1 MFKTPHKTSLH
12 HNQQQHSH
20 QSTASRDHQLSS
32 NLRSSVKAAKA
43 PSTPTAASSSSFLGS
58 SLRIPHLQNRVS
70 TAAGGL
76 ASATASPLL
85 QPKSLLQMGQQQ
97 QHEYF
102 IHSSLYTI
110 ARISSLPLQSQQQQQ
125 QHTSQTVI
133 LDSASGFVA
142 ECKSAHIHV
151 WNARNSIIPPSKLP
165 MPLFERASA
174 LQVPPALA
182 CLVSGAASSVGLL
195 AVNAAGLIRAWPSV
209 EVAKQFEEVDA
220 QLGLDV
226 YPVFLSRVDVSAHH
240 DHCSLIIYLFFFF
253 FPYL

>member
-12 HNQQQHSH
+12 HNHNQQQHSH
-20 QSTASRDHQLSS
+20 QSTASRDHPLSS

-43 PSTPTAASSSSFLGS
+43 PSTPTAASSTSFLSS
-58 SLRIPHLQNRVS
+58 SLRIPHLQNRIS
-70 TAAGGL
+70 SAGGL

-110 ARISSLPLQSQQQQQ
+110 ARISSLPLQSQQQ
-125 QHTSQTVI
+125 HTYQSVV

-142 ECKSAHIHV
+142 ECKSAHINV
-151 WNARNSIIPPSKLP
+151 WNARNSIIPPSKLL

-174 LQVPPALA
+174 LQVPPTLA
-182 CLVSGAASSVGLL
+182 CIVSGAASSVGLL

-226 YPVFLSRVDVSAHH
+226 HPVFLSRVDVSAHH
-240 DHCSLIIYLFFFF
+240 DHCSLI
-253 FPYL
+253 